1 MTQLKPRLYFWL
13 PFLNMKPIALFVLG
27 LALTVAGYFLWQIVA
42 AFVVFF
48 TFGSGAGH
56 DEGTLLV
63 GAGFLAVH
71 VGVLSW
77 LFRRRVLYTTWF
89 AWAISAGLSLSLFAY
104 FELYQ
109 VNQAV

>member
-1 MTQLKPRLYFWL
+1 MSELKPRLLLWL
-13 PFLNMKPIALFVLG
+13 PSLNMGSMALFVLG
-27 LALTVAGYFLWQIVA
+27 LVLTVAEYFLWQIVA

-56 DEGTLLV
+56 TEGTLLV
-63 GAGFLAVH
+63 EAGFLAGH
-71 VGVLSW
+71 MGVLSW